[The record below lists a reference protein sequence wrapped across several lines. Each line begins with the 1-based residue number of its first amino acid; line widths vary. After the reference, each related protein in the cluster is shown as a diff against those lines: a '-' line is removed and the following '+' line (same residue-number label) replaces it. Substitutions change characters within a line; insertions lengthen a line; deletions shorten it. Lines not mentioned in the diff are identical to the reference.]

1 MHFRIGNA
9 TNNIFFNNLQN
20 IDNLL
25 VECQRYLTEF
35 HKIWKFEIIEISSE
49 KCHEKHRIFIILNV
63 FRCAVKRKSTF
74 LIFWKTKSA

>member
-35 HKIWKFEIIEISSE
+35 HKILNFVLIEISSE
-49 KCHEKHRIFIILNV
+49 KCHEKHINFIILDV

-74 LIFWKTKSA
+74 